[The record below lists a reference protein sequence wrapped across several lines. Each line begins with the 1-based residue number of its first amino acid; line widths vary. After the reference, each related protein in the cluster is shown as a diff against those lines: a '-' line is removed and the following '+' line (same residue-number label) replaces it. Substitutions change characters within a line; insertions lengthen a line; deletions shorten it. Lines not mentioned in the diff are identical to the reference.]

1 MVVSITRDVT
11 FCGIIRHKVL
21 AYYES
26 QKCTKSA
33 SYFLVTFI
41 AGVTMLILTLDI
53 NLVLSSRTENNT
65 VLEQAEKSLTANQ
78 QSNLR

>member
-1 MVVSITRDVT
+1 M
-11 FCGIIRHKVL
+11 
-21 AYYES
+21 
-26 QKCTKSA
+26 
-33 SYFLVTFI
+33 FI
-41 AGVTMLILTLDI
+41 AGVTMLILTLDS